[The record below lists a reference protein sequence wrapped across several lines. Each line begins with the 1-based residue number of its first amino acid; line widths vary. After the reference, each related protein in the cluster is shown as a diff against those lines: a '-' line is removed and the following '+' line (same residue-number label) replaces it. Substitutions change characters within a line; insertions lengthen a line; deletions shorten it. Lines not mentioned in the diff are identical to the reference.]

1 MACVVTAL
9 VACTSEMP
17 VSNVS
22 SCCTPRNFAWDAA
35 ELSIPLSPGVLP
47 GFIVNGRVVIP
58 VEKIVLPATD
68 RIGGNSALLLN
79 VAVTLSATFPAQ
91 PAFGRPL
98 SCVVCHW
105 FCWSECENKFC
116 GRLLW
121 LWYCCRVVGCTSV
134 PTLLS

>member
-1 MACVVTAL
+1 MACCVTVL

-22 SCCTPRNFAWDAA
+22 SCCTPRNRACEAT
-35 ELSIPLSPGVLP
+35 EVSIPVRPGVLP
-47 GFIVNGRVVIP
+47 GFIVKGLEVIP

-79 VAVTLSATFPAQ
+79 VGWTLSATLPAQ

-105 FCWSECENKFC
+105 FC
-116 GRLLW
+116 
-121 LWYCCRVVGCTSV
+121 
-134 PTLLS
+134 